1 MTKILVLE
9 KPEEKLRRERERLL
23 GELSVYGERLAVLQD
38 TVDEIEEMIEYYDG
52 AIEHLGTDEL
62 TQLEQ
67 AIADEVGV
75 HTLFTK
81 RCAGVHEGKVYTRP
95 EYLLNTLQVQG
106 YKYLARDADD
116 RLFAFTLKPF
126 KSMGLWAR
134 TDHQGSFSV
143 IKKDNFPQIKW
154 AYDEPTEISELLAS
168 YENGGENGEYEVE

>member
-9 KPEEKLRRERERLL
+9 KSEEKLRRERERLL
-23 GELSVYGERLAVLQD
+23 GELSVYGERLAFLQD
-38 TVDEIEEMIEYYDG
+38 TVDEIKEMIEYYDK

-106 YKYLARDADD
+106 YKYLARDENSE
-116 RLFAFTLKPF
+116 LYAFKEKP
-126 KSMGLWAR
+126 KKYESLAYWNAG
-134 TDHQGSFSV
+134 GSNYSL
-143 IKKDNFPQIKW
+143 IKKDNFPEVKW

-168 YENGGENGEYEVE
+168 YENGGESGK